1 MSDIANLA
9 GNLGSARVASPFR
22 PETNA
27 RAPITPTAP
36 RHGRGEDA
44 VEISDHAR
52 RLGGSRP
59 VAGPDLEKVA
69 RVKSEIAAGGYD
81 SDALFQAAAD
91 RLIDDA
97 VA

>member
-22 PETNA
+22 PETTA
-27 RAPITPTAP
+27 RPSVSPTAQ

-44 VEISDHAR
+44 IEISDDAR
-52 RLGGSRP
+52 RLGAARP
-59 VAGPDLEKVA
+59 VAEPDLEKVA

-81 SDALFQAAAD
+81 SDARFQAASG

-97 VA
+97 IA

>member
-9 GNLGSARVASPFR
+9 GNLGSARVAAPFR
-22 PETNA
+22 PETTA
-27 RAPITPTAP
+27 RVSVTPTAP
-36 RHGRGEDA
+36 RHGRGQDA

-52 RLGGSRP
+52 RLGGTRP
-59 VAGPDLEKVA
+59 AAGPDLEKVA

-81 SDALFQAAAD
+81 SDVRFQSAAD

>member
-22 PETNA
+22 PESTA
-27 RAPITPTAP
+27 RASVNPIAP

-44 VEISDHAR
+44 VEISDDAR
-52 RLGGSRP
+52 RLGAARP

-69 RVKSEIAAGGYD
+69 RIKSEIAAGGYD
-81 SDALFQAAAD
+81 SDARFQAAAG

-97 VA
+97 IA